1 MPSIM
6 FVCTANQFRS
16 PLAAACLL
24 QGIHRENPDTEWI
37 VESAGTWT
45 TPGMPAATSALQIA
59 NQLRLA
65 GLDCHLTRQLDQKML
80 DQFDLI
86 LVMEA
91 GHKEAIL
98 TEFPSVCNRVYLL
111 SELVDDFP
119 YDIPD
124 PVTPGIDPGEV
135 GRDLH
140 RILARGKKKI
150 LQLAVTLSG
159 LQSSGEF
166 H

>member
-1 MPSIM
+1 MPSIL

-24 QGIHRENPDTEWI
+24 LAIDHEDTDTKWV

-45 TPGMPAATSALQIA
+45 TPGLPAATSAIQVA
-59 NQLRLA
+59 KQLRLT
-65 GLDCHLTRQLDQKML
+65 GLDHHLTRQLDRQLL

-86 LVMEA
+86 VVMES

-124 PVTPGIDPGEV
+124 PVGPGVDPGEV
-135 GRDLH
+135 GRDLY
-140 RILARGKKKI
+140 RILARGKEKI
-150 LQLAVTLSG
+150 LGFARSLSSM
-159 LQSSGEF
+159 QSP
-166 H
+166 